1 MIPIGHTLGAALYL
15 AAALLG
21 ARPGVD
27 GGAGSRGGRGVLAL
41 LAAGAVSHAVG
52 FVGFHLVSPP
62 VPLESVPA
70 ALSLIG
76 WLVASAYLAS
86 LRLARVSIVG
96 PWVAAAAFAFT
107 LLAEIGLRF
116 FPATG
121 VSPSLSGAWPHAH
134 VLLGTAGFSL
144 LALASLGGL
153 AYLAKERALKRK
165 RQARVELPS
174 LESLDRIGHLGLAL
188 GFPLLTLGC
197 VTGFVW
203 AARAGQSPW
212 SGHALLL
219 LVAWG
224 VYALPVALRVGRGVH
239 GQAPARSAVIGFLVL
254 AFSYLGV
261 RLLGAAT

>member
-1 MIPIGHTLGAALYL
+1 MIPVTHTLGAALYL

-21 ARPGVD
+21 GRAAAD
-27 GGAGSRGGRGVLAL
+27 GPAGSRMGRSVLSL
-41 LAAGAVSHAVG
+41 LGAGAVIHAVG
-52 FVGFHLVSPP
+52 FVGFHRGSPP
-62 VPLESVPA
+62 VPLESAAA

-76 WLVASAYLAS
+76 WVVAAAYLAS

-96 PWVAAAAFAFT
+96 PWVAATAFVFT

-116 FPATG
+116 FPATS
-121 VSPSLSGAWPHAH
+121 VAPSPSGAWPHAH
-134 VLLGTAGFSL
+134 VLLGTAGFSM

-165 RQARVELPS
+165 QRARVQLPS
-174 LESLDRIGHLGLAL
+174 LESLDRIGHMGLAL
-188 GFPLLTLGC
+188 GFPLLTLGV
-197 VTGFVW
+197 VTGFAW
-203 AARAGQSPW
+203 AAYAEQSPW
-212 SGHALLL
+212 SGHGVLL

-224 VYALPVALRVGRGVH
+224 VYARPLLLRVGRGLH
-239 GQAPARSAVIGFLVL
+239 GQAPARSAVIGFVVL